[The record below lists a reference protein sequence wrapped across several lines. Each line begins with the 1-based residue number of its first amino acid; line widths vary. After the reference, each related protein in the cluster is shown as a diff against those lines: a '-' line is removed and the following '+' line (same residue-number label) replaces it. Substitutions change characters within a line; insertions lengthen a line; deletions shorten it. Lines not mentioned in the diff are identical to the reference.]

1 MLWLGFGV
9 MTAVALAAVLWP
21 LLRARLSAPPARGHD
36 LAIYHAQ
43 LAELEGDRAR
53 GLIGLEEAQAARLEI
68 ERRLLHATR
77 DAAMGARARPAHL
90 TRPVTAT
97 LIGLA
102 IAAGAFGIY
111 GSLGSPELPGTPFAE
126 RPASPAEATDHAAIE
141 QMIAELNRRLAE
153 DPHNA
158 RAWLMLG
165 NALSQIG
172 RTEEALTAFRRAH
185 ALAGGDAEVTAALA
199 EALVWNA
206 QGVVTPEA
214 EALFEDVRRLDP
226 EAPAALFYLGLAA
239 AQAGET
245 RRAYDLWHELAAVTP
260 PDAPWRADLRIMLEE
275 AADELGME
283 SAELPLLPSALLPSA
298 PEAAAAGAEEP
309 GTEAPGLEELGA
321 EALGDAEQQDMI
333 RAMVERLA
341 QRLEEEPGDAEGW
354 FRLGRSYAVL
364 GKLEPAR
371 EALANAARLRPDDA
385 RVLVEYADLLVAL
398 SGDTLSENT
407 LPEEA
412 LGLYRR
418 VLALEPENPGALWFV
433 AVAEA
438 EAGETEAA
446 LGHLETLL
454 GALEPG
460 SQGHALVQ
468 AEIEELRARR

>member
-141 QMIAELNRRLAE
+141 QMIAELSRRLAE

-165 NALSQIG
+165 HALSQIG

-260 PDAPWRADLRIMLEE
+260 PDAPWLADLRIMLEE

-298 PEAAAAGAEEP
+298 LLPSAPEAAGI
-309 GTEAPGLEELGA
+309 EAPGLEELGA
-321 EALGDAEQQDMI
+321 EALGDAEQQEMI
-333 RAMVERLA
+333 LAMVERLA

-354 FRLGRSYAVL
+354 FRLGRSYVVL

-398 SGDTLSENT
+398 SEDALSENT

-418 VLALEPENPGALWFV
+418 VLALEPGNPGALWFV

-454 GALEPG
+454 GALEPS